1 MSITYICTVMHDILS
16 LIDAVYII
24 LEVHLI
30 SDLQEHLALVDH
42 MQFLVFLHNV
52 IDERYK

>member
-1 MSITYICTVMHDILS
+1 MHDILS
-16 LIDAVYII
+16 LIHAVYII